1 MDSSD
6 KDLTEGHESLSLNH
20 FLKKVTYHWPL
31 FVMSVFVCVAA
42 GFVYFRYT
50 VPVYEVKAAI
60 IIKDERKDASY
71 NILKELDLV
80 NKTVAQETEM
90 ELLKSNSLVGQAVF
104 ELELYI
110 RYIEEGR
117 VKKSDVY
124 DETPV
129 HFQTLADAPV
139 FYGKELEIM
148 IQKNDKFTVLFP
160 DGSSVQTA
168 LNEPHTFRQAKWRL
182 VKNTN
187 ASKPF
192 TGDNIKVHVSDPAL
206 VTTNYQERLKV
217 GFTNKSKAVVELSI
231 NEINPKRGIDFL
243 NKLIEVYNIGSI
255 NDKNQ
260 VAKNTM
266 AFLDER
272 LSYLT
277 SELSLVEKEV
287 EQYKSSKKIT
297 DISSES
303 QLYLEAAKEKD
314 TQLNQVKF
322 KLQVLNE
329 ISRYVSTSNVN
340 EPMPAI
346 FGIDDAILQA
356 QLSSFNVLLVERE
369 RMLATA
375 GPKSPLLEIKEQQ
388 IHSARKS
395 IEENLVSLRRVLET
409 SERELE
415 SQSLKIESNI
425 RQIPTIER
433 EFISIKRQ
441 QSIKEQLYLFLLQ
454 KREEA
459 ALTYASAVA
468 DSKVVDTANTT
479 NIPVSPKRGLV
490 LQLSLALGLILPF
503 SYIYLKD
510 LLNNKVISVE
520 DLHTVSQIPLLGGVT
535 FKQSESN
542 IMITPESKSTIAEQ
556 FRAIRT
562 NLHFIH
568 GKESEFGRVSL
579 VTSSISGEGKTFFAV
594 NLALSLSIANRR
606 VILLEMDLRKPKLS
620 KYLGLDNDHGLSQY
634 LIGLTSLESVIRK
647 SGVHE
652 NLDVI
657 SSGPVPPN
665 PSEMLMGTAMDQ
677 LIGKLKQEYDD
688 IIIDTAPIGLVADAQ
703 IIARFANAT
712 IFIIRHGYSHKSQIH
727 SLEMLYREQK
737 LPGLSIVLNGVNM
750 EGRFGYGYGAGY
762 GYGKDYGYFDDNGA
776 ENQKLFRRLWNLL
789 RRL

>member
-1 MDSSD
+1 MDSSE
-6 KDLTEGHESLSLNH
+6 KDIVEGHEGLSLNN
-20 FLKKVTYHWPL
+20 LIKKFTYHWPL
-31 FVMSVFVCVAA
+31 FVMSFIVCLAA
-42 GFVYFRYT
+42 GYIYFRYS

-60 IIKDERKDASY
+60 IIKDERKGAGY
-71 NILKELDLV
+71 NVLKELDLV
-80 NKTVAQETEM
+80 DKTVVQETEM
-90 ELLKSNSLVGQAVF
+90 ELLKSKSLVGQAVH
-104 ELELYI
+104 ELELYV

-117 VKKSDVY
+117 VKKSDIY
-124 DETPV
+124 DETPI
-129 HFQTLADAPV
+129 HFKILTEPTS
-139 FYGKELEIM
+139 FYGKEIEVQIL
-148 IQKNDKFTVLFP
+148 NDGKYSVIFP
-160 DGSSVQTA
+160 DGNSVQTK
-168 LNEPHTFRQAKWRL
+168 LNETQTFKQAKWKL
-182 VKNTN
+182 EKNGQ
-187 ASKPF
+187 ASKDIA
-192 TGDNIKVHVSDPAL
+192 GDYIKIKISDPAA
-206 VTTNYQERLKV
+206 VTSNFQERLKV
-217 GFTNKSKAVVELSI
+217 GFTNKSKAVVGLSI
-231 NEINPKRGIDFL
+231 EEINAKRGIDFL
-243 NKLIEVYNIGSI
+243 NKLIEVYNVGSI

-277 SELSLVEKEV
+277 SELSLIEKEV
-287 EQYKSSKKIT
+287 EQYKSSKRIT

-303 QLYLEAAKEKD
+303 QLYLEAAKDKD
-314 TQLNQVKF
+314 NQLNSVKF
-322 KLQVLNE
+322 KIQVLEE
-329 ISRYVSTSNVN
+329 ISRYINTSSVT

-356 QLSSFNVLLVERE
+356 QLSSFNMLLAERE

-388 IHSARKS
+388 IHSARKA
-395 IEENLVSLRRVLET
+395 IEENLISLRNVLEA

-415 SQSLKIESNI
+415 SQSHKIESSI

-441 QSIKEQLYLFLLQ
+441 QTIKEQLYLFLLQ

-459 ALTYASAVA
+459 GLTYASAVA
-468 DSKVVDTANTT
+468 DSKMVDTAHTT
-479 NIPVSPKRGLV
+479 NIPVSPRKSLV
-490 LQLSLALGLILPF
+490 IQLSLALGLILPF

-510 LLNNKVISVE
+510 LLNNKVISLE
-520 DLHTVSQIPLLGGVT
+520 DLRKLSQIPLLGGIT
-535 FKQSESN
+535 YKQSDSN
-542 IMITPESKSTIAEQ
+542 IMITPQSKSTIAEQ

-562 NLHFIH
+562 NLHYIH
-568 GKESEFGRVSL
+568 GKENEFGRVSL

-594 NLALSLSIANRR
+594 NMAISLSIANRK

-620 KYLGLDNDHGLSQY
+620 KYLGLENNHGLSQY
-634 LIGLTSLESVIRK
+634 LVGLTSLEAVIRK

-703 IIARFANAT
+703 IISRFANAT
-712 IFIIRHGYSHKSQIH
+712 IFIIRHGYSHKSQVNSI
-727 SLEMLYREQK
+727 EVLYRENK
-737 LPGLSIVLNGVNM
+737 LPGMSIVLNGVNM
-750 EGRFGYGYGAGY
+750 GGRFGYGYGSGY
-762 GYGKDYGYFDDNGA
+762 GYGKDYGYFEDNG
-776 ENQKLFRRLWNLL
+776 EDHGIVKRMWNLL
-789 RRL
+789 KRV